1 MAWFV
6 QVYVPA
12 VTPSGATILI
22 NLEEA
27 QVQYKHTDILF
38 FSLIIKWAECSRI
51 CRISIILE
59 GESNLQCR
67 SILGAKGL
75 AGRLA
80 THTLI
85 FSYSTSVI
93 VLMYRH
99 EHWRFFSR

>member
-1 MAWFV
+1 M

-27 QVQYKHTDILF
+27 QVQYKHTDVLF
-38 FSLIIKWAECSRI
+38 FTLIIKWAEWSRL
-51 CRISIILE
+51 CRIEIILE

-67 SILGAKGL
+67 SILGAKAKGL